1 MPWGCGC
8 PQGLEELG
16 AWGLRLYLA
25 KDLQT
30 FLLLVTGGQQSK
42 LLQQEGCGRGGDVQ
56 IVLKS
61 LEDCAW
67 WDTVLICPVTDDTC
81 QEGIQHNHGIS

>member
-1 MPWGCGC
+1 MPWGCGS
-8 PQGLEELG
+8 PQGFEDLD
-16 AWGLRLYLA
+16 AWGLKLYLA

-42 LLQQEGCGRGGDVQ
+42 LLQQQGCGRGGDVQ

-61 LEDCAW
+61 LEDGAW
-67 WDTVLICPVTDDTC
+67 WDPVLICPVTDDTC
-81 QEGIQHNHGIS
+81 RERIQHDSGIR